1 MNILTI
7 NTSHDGAITIA
18 CDNEL
23 IVHQQIDRYSQI
35 KNTTFP
41 NLKII
46 EKIKELNINF
56 DLIHFQSLQDSYT
69 NVWVNAFRKYKVFEG
84 QNLKIKIDDQFGEH
98 HLYHAMSSIYF
109 NKNIDNEYDIFISDG
124 NGATKYFNELPNNEC
139 RERISFY
146 TFNKKLYN
154 NFKYYAATL
163 SNEFISQDKNIS
175 SRNIGVGEAYGF
187 FTKEFGYS
195 FNEEGKLM
203 ALSSYGKFNKDLF
216 NELIYKDNF
225 NLNTVFWNNQ
235 LNQDYKMYKNLNS
248 LKDNIYAQDIAFNFQ
263 KVCEEIT
270 LKLIQKHSKTDT
282 VCIGGGVMQNVLIN
296 TYLSKSLN
304 KKIIVDPIGND
315 QGISLGAM
323 VFNTENKL
331 QKVDT
336 LYLGFKPKYNLN
348 IFEEESFKILDCN
361 AKDVSKILLEEP
373 VAIFQGRSEQGQRGL
388 GNRSLLMNPIHNK
401 CIEKINSIKKREWF
415 RPFSCSILHEELNN
429 WFIVDN
435 DRNPFFM
442 MFVFNAKE
450 NVKEKINNVLAKD
463 GTCRLQ
469 SVTSKHNQNY
479 HALLK
484 EFFYLTKVPILLNTS
499 LNLPGHP
506 LVETVEDL
514 KYTMLNSNLKY
525 SYLPDINKLII
536 KNE

>member
-1 MNILTI
+1 
-7 NTSHDGAITIA
+7 
-18 CDNEL
+18 
-23 IVHQQIDRYSQI
+23 
-35 KNTTFP
+35 
-41 NLKII
+41 
-46 EKIKELNINF
+46 
-56 DLIHFQSLQDSYT
+56 
-69 NVWVNAFRKYKVFEG
+69 
-84 QNLKIKIDDQFGEH
+84 
-98 HLYHAMSSIYF
+98 
-109 NKNIDNEYDIFISDG
+109 
-124 NGATKYFNELPNNEC
+124 
-139 RERISFY
+139 
-146 TFNKKLYN
+146 
-154 NFKYYAATL
+154 
-163 SNEFISQDKNIS
+163 
-175 SRNIGVGEAYGF
+175 
-187 FTKEFGYS
+187 
-195 FNEEGKLM
+195 
-203 ALSSYGKFNKDLF
+203 
-216 NELIYKDNF
+216 
-225 NLNTVFWNNQ
+225 
-235 LNQDYKMYKNLNS
+235 
-248 LKDNIYAQDIAFNFQ
+248 
-263 KVCEEIT
+263 
-270 LKLIQKHSKTDT
+270 
-282 VCIGGGVMQNVLIN
+282 
-296 TYLSKSLN
+296 
-304 KKIIVDPIGND
+304 
-315 QGISLGAM
+315 M

-348 IFEEESFKILDCN
+348 IFEEESFKILDCD

-388 GNRSLLMNPIHNK
+388 GNRSLLMNPTHNK
-401 CIEKINSIKKREWF
+401 CIEKINLIKKREWF
-415 RPFSCSILHEELNN
+415 RPFSCSILHEELNK